1 MELLL
6 KSRKFD
12 VVRERVVGRD
22 GRDHVRDYV
31 IHPGAV
37 VILPMLD
44 EERCLILRQRRP
56 AVGQV
61 LWELPA
67 GTLDIPGESLEIA
80 AARELEEETGH
91 AAGRMERMCAF
102 LTSPGILSEK
112 ITAFVAGDL
121 RPTRQNLGPTEE
133 IDVETRELS
142 EVMEMV
148 RDGRIVDGK
157 SVVTLLWYE
166 MRRSRGW

>member
-1 MELLL
+1 MKLLL

-12 VVRERVVGRD
+12 VVREMVVGRD

-44 EERCLILRQRRP
+44 EARCLILRQRRP

-67 GTLDIPGESLEIA
+67 GTLDIPGEALEIA

-91 AAGRMERMCAF
+91 AAGRVERMCAF

-112 ITAFVAGDL
+112 ITAFVARDL

-133 IDVETRELS
+133 IDVETRALS

-148 RDGRIVDGK
+148 RDGRIIDGK